1 MKPVRALMLAAALLG
16 LVSIAVPAPAQ
27 RTGTR
32 MGRNATNTQRDA
44 NALILIIGNCLAQ
57 RRPELVRRWLN
68 LLPGSREEAELLDAQ
83 EGDFDVCVDDDQ
95 LILGGD
101 RLLTYSP
108 RRLRVPTAL
117 AMVRRALPRAPAQS
131 PVPAQADPW
140 FAAPLAAL
148 PSGSTIDR
156 GSLLAQEFGHCLAVT
171 DWPSSR
177 ALLAARPDSQEEAR
191 AFQALSPILGSCLP
205 QGLRLEI
212 TPKSLR
218 EYLAEPFYHLLAG
231 AEASSRR

>member
-1 MKPVRALMLAAALLG
+1 MKPGRALMLAAALLG
-16 LVSIAVPAPAQ
+16 LVSIALPAAAQ

-57 RRPELVRRWLN
+57 RRPELVRRWVN
-68 LLPGSREEAELLDAQ
+68 LLPGSREEMDLLDAQ
-83 EGDFDVCVDDDQ
+83 EGDFDVCIDDDQ
-95 LILGGD
+95 LIVGGD

-108 RRLRVPTAL
+108 RRLRIPAAL

-131 PVPAQADPW
+131 PVPASADPW
-140 FAAPLAAL
+140 FVAPLAAL
-148 PSGSTIDR
+148 PAGSTIDR
-156 GSLLAQEFGHCLAVT
+156 GSLLAQEFGHCLSVT

-177 ALLAARPDSQEEAR
+177 ALLAARADSPEEAG
-191 AFQALSPILGSCLP
+191 AFQALRPILGSCLP

-218 EYLAEPFYHLLAG
+218 EYLAEPFLHLLIAAAAP
-231 AEASSRR
+231 AER